1 MSTQQENSRV
11 LRILIPLYPFK
22 DKMPNAKL
30 EIESRHINTMD
41 NTIIV
46 PPSVRVLIKMGTK
59 SKKGKVET
67 LVGML
72 KEYKDEY
79 TSVELQKE
87 TTNWREST

>member
-1 MSTQQENSRV
+1 
-11 LRILIPLYPFK
+11 
-22 DKMPNAKL
+22 
-30 EIESRHINTMD
+30 MD

-59 SKKGKVET
+59 NKKSKVET

-79 TSVELQKE
+79 TPIELQEEGLK
-87 TTNWREST
+87 

>member
-1 MSTQQENSRV
+1 MQN
-11 LRILIPLYPFK
+11 LK
-22 DKMPNAKL
+22 
-30 EIESRHINTMD
+30 ESRHITTMD

-46 PPSVRVLIKMGTK
+46 PPSVRVLVKMGNK
-59 SKKGKVET
+59 SKESKVEA

-87 TTNWREST
+87 AMNWWKESI

>member
-1 MSTQQENSRV
+1 
-11 LRILIPLYPFK
+11 
-22 DKMPNAKL
+22 
-30 EIESRHINTMD
+30 MD

-59 SKKGKVET
+59 SKKSKVET

-72 KEYKDEY
+72 KEYKDKY

-87 TTNWREST
+87 AMKWWKESI